1 VAPKSKLPPEQNL
14 DARWLQLSGVFCD
27 TFVLDV
33 WKPVNTVRMV
43 FGEYVDEDHLPFFR
57 TAITMPIADAK
68 QLVRVLSKALKE
80 AEEAEEVEAKTAPP
94 RKE

>member
-1 VAPKSKLPPEQNL
+1 
-14 DARWLQLSGVFCD
+14 
-27 TFVLDV
+27 
-33 WKPVNTVRMV
+33 MV